1 MSFYYC
7 FNYEMNEAAAFV
19 PLKSD
24 VLLGLNSRIDDRTA
38 QIIINESHKC
48 TGKDL
53 CGIAYMQFNFKIQIL
68 VFSEKFRRR

>member
-7 FNYEMNEAAAFV
+7 FNYEMNEAADFV